1 MPNIMAPST
10 WTMTAAQ
17 LISPTTSQLAAVNA
31 IQTAVAS
38 SNNWTVNATGTS
50 TAGYKW
56 LEIKPSNTSSNY
68 KDYRILVVER
78 VNTATNKSFQTND
91 GGAFNVATNIYLTFA
106 PDGGAAH
113 VTFTPANIETSS
125 EVYVGTR
132 YKNGASTVW
141 HTLTSSW
148 TATWLYSCEGA
159 LWFAMRQGSTTM
171 IALGLGHVFT
181 PTGYGDFNTAGVEVG
196 APGYMKKTFGATS
209 FSGQITT
216 SLSQAFWYGSGTSA
230 RSHSGINN
238 NSNYLILVPTQTTD
252 VYYAVNSS
260 ITLVP
265 AAIAATQNAIGTGT
279 IVPLLLRNIFW
290 KNAAKTRSVMTSGG
304 SNVGYTLYAD
314 DSATV
319 VGNCFL
325 FLNS

>member
-38 SNNWTVNATGTS
+38 SNDWTVNATGTS

-56 LEIKPSNTSSNY
+56 IEIKPSNTSSDY
-68 KDYRILVVER
+68 KDYRILIVER
-78 VNTATNKSFQTND
+78 VNTGTNKAFQTND
-91 GGAFNVATNIYLTFA
+91 GGAFNVATNIYLTFV

-113 VTFTPANIETSS
+113 VTFTIANLETSS
-125 EVYVGTR
+125 DVYVGTR
-132 YKNGASTVW
+132 YKSGTSTVW
-141 HTLTSSW
+141 HTLASSW
-148 TATWLYSCEGA
+148 TAVWLYSCEGA

-171 IALGLGHVFT
+171 ITLGLGHVFT
-181 PTGYGDFNTAGVEVG
+181 PVGYGDFNTAGVEVG
-196 APGYMKKTFGATS
+196 APGYYKKSFGAST
-209 FSGQITT
+209 FSGQIATT
-216 SLSQAFWYGSGTSA
+216 PAQSFWYGSGTSA
-230 RSHSGINN
+230 RSHGGINN
-238 NSNYLILVPTQTTD
+238 NTNYQIVGATQTTD
-252 VYYAVNSS
+252 AYYAANSA
-260 ITLVP
+260 IALVP
-265 AAIAATQNAIGTGT
+265 VALGATQNSIGAGT
-279 IVPLLLRNIFW
+279 IVPLLFRNMFW

-319 VGNCFL
+319 TGNCFL